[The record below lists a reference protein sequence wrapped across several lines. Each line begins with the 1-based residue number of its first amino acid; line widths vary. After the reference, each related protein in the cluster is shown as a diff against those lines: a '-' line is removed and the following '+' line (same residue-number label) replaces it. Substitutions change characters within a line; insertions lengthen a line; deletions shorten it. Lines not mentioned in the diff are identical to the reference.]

1 MTNVYKQP
9 LALIGVDG
17 ITLGVGAH
25 GRREDGVCAMEAV
38 AWIAGEPHSDS
49 PQCASP
55 AIAAFM
61 RSWND
66 TLPNEDRDRLLKPYL
81 VRLIGSRGTAA
92 AEERRGWLAMDWL
105 IRTFAP
111 AWLSLAH
118 DLSPHAEA
126 LRNLPEIANSAAVA
140 LAKDPIAAAYSAAD
154 SAAYSAAYSAA
165 DWAAYSAAYSAA
177 DCAARS
183 AADSAAY
190 SAAYSAA
197 RSAAD
202 SAARSAARSA
212 LEPTTKALQ
221 ASALELLDRML
232 AVK

>member
-49 PQCASP
+49 PRCASP
-55 AIAAFM
+55 AISAFM

-66 TLPNEDRDRLLKPYL
+66 SLPDGDRDRLLKPYL
-81 VRLIGSRGTAA
+81 AKLIGSRGTKA
-92 AEERRGWLAMDWL
+92 AEGRRGWLAMDWL

-111 AWLSLAH
+111 AWLSLVH

>member
-1 MTNVYKQP
+1 MTANVYKQP

-17 ITLGVGAH
+17 ITLAKGGH
-25 GRREDGVCAMEAV
+25 NSREEGVCAMEAV

-66 TLPNEDRDRLLKPYL
+66 SLPDGDRDRLLKPYL
-81 VRLIGSRGTAA
+81 AKLIGSRGTAA

-111 AWLSLAH
+111 AWLSLVH

-154 SAAYSAAYSAA
+154 SAAYSAAR
-165 DWAAYSAAYSAA
+165 SAAYSAA
-177 DCAARS
+177 DSAAYSAAR
-183 AADSAAY
+183 SAAY

-202 SAARSAARSA
+202 SAADSAAYSAARSA

-221 ASALELLDRML
+221 ASALDLLDRML
-232 AVK
+232 AVQ